1 MKIDPGQQFQVESLS
16 RKKPERKS
24 VEKESAGSQN
34 GPSAVVNLSST
45 AKKLGDIAK
54 GLESYEEVRQDVVNE
69 AKAELDEWN
78 GLSDDQIDDIM
89 DRMFNELN

>member
-16 RKKPERKS
+16 RKKPESKS
-24 VEKESAGSQN
+24 VEKESAESQN
-34 GPSAVVNLSST
+34 RPSAVVNLSGT
-45 AKKLGDIAK
+45 AKKLGAIAN
-54 GLESYEEVRQDVVNE
+54 GLEPYEEVRQDVVNN